1 MEPKETNSEMVSFP
15 DNVLMSC
22 EHLVQSYS
30 SLILASGFVQACRPD
45 SCVECSDSFVSR
57 LLF

>member
-30 SLILASGFVQACRPD
+30 SLILASGFVQAQH
-45 SCVECSDSFVSR
+45 
-57 LLF
+57 L